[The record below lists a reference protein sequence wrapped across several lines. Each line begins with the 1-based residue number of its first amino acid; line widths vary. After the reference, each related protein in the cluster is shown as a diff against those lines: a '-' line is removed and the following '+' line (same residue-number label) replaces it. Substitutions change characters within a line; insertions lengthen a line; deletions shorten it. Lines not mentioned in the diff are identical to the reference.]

1 MYRKTDRKLSYLWQ
15 FPVSE
20 GETMLNRFDTGLTW
34 QGGLS
39 DINSVPAVPVCRRS
53 HTVSSALMTE
63 SENQF
68 FNQGAAISLPF
79 FDC

>member
-1 MYRKTDRKLSYLWQ
+1 MYRNTDSKLSYLWQ
-15 FPVSE
+15 FTVSE

-34 QGGLS
+34 QGGFI
-39 DINSVPAVPVCRRS
+39 DIKSVPAVPVCRRF
-53 HTVSSALMTE
+53 HTVSSALITE

-68 FNQGAAISLPF
+68 FDQGAAISLPF

>member
-15 FPVSE
+15 FYVRE

-34 QGGLS
+34 QGGFR
-39 DINSVPAVPVCRRS
+39 DIKSVPAVPVCRRS
-53 HTVSSALMTE
+53 HTFSSALITE

-68 FNQGAAISLPF
+68 FNQEAAISLPF
-79 FDC
+79 FDY